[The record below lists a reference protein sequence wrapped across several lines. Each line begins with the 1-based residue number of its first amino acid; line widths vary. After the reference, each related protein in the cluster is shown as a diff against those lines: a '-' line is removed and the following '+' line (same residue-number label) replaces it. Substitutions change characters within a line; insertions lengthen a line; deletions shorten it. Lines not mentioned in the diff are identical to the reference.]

1 MRGYKIGEA
10 SRILGVHPNTLRKW
24 EKEGKIKA
32 IRIGRD
38 RVFLEEEIMK
48 LLGKER
54 DNAVA
59 IYARVSSRDQ
69 KKDLEVQLEYLKQK
83 VPSTYDRVY
92 EIKDI
97 GSGLNGKRKGLLKLI
112 ELARARKI
120 RAIYVTYPDRL
131 TRFGYEAFKEFFK
144 ALGVE
149 VVEVNGKKFREPQEE
164 LVEDLITIITLFAG
178 KLYGLKSHKTK
189 RIVEKVKE
197 ELNER

>member
-131 TRFGYEAFKEFFK
+131 TRFGYEVFKEFFK

>member
-131 TRFGYEAFKEFFK
+131 TRFGYEVFKEFFK

-197 ELNER
+197 ELNEC

>member
-38 RVFLEEEIMK
+38 RVFLEEEIMR

-69 KKDLEVQLEYLKQK
+69 SEDLERQLEYLRQK
-83 VPSTYDRVY
+83 LPTTYDKVY

-112 ELARARKI
+112 ELARAKKI

-131 TRFGYEAFKEFFK
+131 TRFGYEAFKEFFR

-149 VVEVNGKKFREPQEE
+149 VIEVNGKKFKEPQEE
-164 LVEDLITIITLFAG
+164 LVEDLITFITSFAG
-178 KLYGLKSHKTK
+178 KLYGLRSHKTK

-197 ELNER
+197 ELNEH

>member
-197 ELNER
+197 ALNER

>member
-69 KKDLEVQLEYLKQK
+69 KKDLEVQLEYLK
-83 VPSTYDRVY
+83 VS
-92 EIKDI
+92 
-97 GSGLNGKRKGLLKLI
+97 
-112 ELARARKI
+112 
-120 RAIYVTYPDRL
+120 
-131 TRFGYEAFKEFFK
+131 
-144 ALGVE
+144 
-149 VVEVNGKKFREPQEE
+149 
-164 LVEDLITIITLFAG
+164 
-178 KLYGLKSHKTK
+178 
-189 RIVEKVKE
+189 
-197 ELNER
+197 